1 MTMVNLETVINNL
14 PVAIFV
20 VDRERRIALTNR
32 LAQDLRCFD
41 QQTDKKQRLGDMLG
55 CTNADND
62 TGGCGFSG
70 FCYLCKAKKT
80 IEQVF
85 ATQKSAP
92 PFTSEVNIRSKGIRS
107 LRMTVSYIPINTMP
121 TSEAPICLLTVV
133 DMTDMKKKERLAAA
147 TETIGAICHELNQP
161 LQAIMGNVELLA
173 TYRLDDSAHRKI
185 EQICMAIER
194 IKKMNK
200 QLMNITDYKS
210 KPYLS
215 TNILDIEKSGAH
227 IGL

>member
-1 MTMVNLETVINNL
+1 
-14 PVAIFV
+14 
-20 VDRERRIALTNR
+20 
-32 LAQDLRCFD
+32 
-41 QQTDKKQRLGDMLG
+41 MLG

-62 TGGCGFSG
+62 KDGCGNSG
-70 FCYLCKAKKT
+70 FCHLCKAKMT

-92 PFTSEVNIRSKGIRS
+92 PFTTEINIRSKGICS
-107 LRMTVSYIPINTMP
+107 LRMTVSYIPINTMLA
-121 TSEAPICLLTVV
+121 SEAPICLLTVV
-133 DMTDMKKKERLAAA
+133 DMTDMKKRERLAAA

-173 TYRLDDSAHRKI
+173 THRLDDSAHRKL
-185 EQICMAIER
+185 EQICVAIER

-227 IGL
+227 LGL